1 MEKGYRLLGA
11 SIFVGGILMLIATV
25 LHPPLVNPY
34 DGQTAFHGYSHSRLW
49 MWDHILMLL
58 ATFLWLLGLAGSRFY
73 YSAGKL
79 SSKLGSYSFIVSISI
94 WIIILSAELTILPII
109 GEEVIQNDGST
120 LFKVWESV
128 FSFLLLAGYYAVAC
142 GWIGVF
148 LYGWGMRRVKME
160 HFSSLFNNSAL
171 YSGLIGLI
179 GIIITCISFPI
190 GYIVI
195 PLTSGPPFIWT
206 MLLAVKM
213 LRKQVE

>member
-1 MEKGYRLLGA
+1 MGP
-11 SIFVGGILMLIATV
+11 F
-25 LHPPLVNPY
+25 
-34 DGQTAFHGYSHSRLW
+34 
-49 MWDHILMLL
+49 LMLL

-128 FSFLLLAGYYAVAC
+128 FSFLLLAGYFAVAC
-142 GWIGVF
+142 GWLGVF
-148 LYGWGMRRVKME
+148 LYGWGMRSVKTE